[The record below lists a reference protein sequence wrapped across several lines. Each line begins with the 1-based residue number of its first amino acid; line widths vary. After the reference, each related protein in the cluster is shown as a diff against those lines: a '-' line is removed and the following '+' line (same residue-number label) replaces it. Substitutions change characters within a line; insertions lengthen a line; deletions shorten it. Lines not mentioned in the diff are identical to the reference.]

1 MVLDACPAGAG
12 QAGPMSFEGLSGL
25 LNRMIAGAERL
36 LREHDVLGFPY
47 AVSATVSFYRGGRR

>member
-1 MVLDACPAGAG
+1 MVLDSARPVPGKP
-12 QAGPMSFEGLSGL
+12 GPMSFEGLSGL

-47 AVSATVSFYRGGRR
+47 AVSATVSFPRGGRR